1 MRNIIKYSLI
11 FLVGG
16 LLYNLLEIIWRGF
29 SHISM
34 TLAGG
39 LSILFIFILN
49 ELFPELNIILKSII
63 SAIFITLVEFISG
76 YIVNIKM
83 GLGVWNYS
91 SLPFNLLG
99 QISLPFS
106 AIWFL
111 LSIPANFV
119 CKKLQLSLE
128 KKPFL

>member
-1 MRNIIKYSLI
+1 MIKIFKYLLI
-11 FLVGG
+11 FLFGG

-39 LSILFIFILN
+39 LSVLFIYLLN
-49 ELFPELNIILKSII
+49 EFFPDVNIFLKSLI
-63 SAIFITLVEFISG
+63 SALFITAVEFVSG

-106 AIWFL
+106 VIWFF
-111 LSIPANFV
+111 LSIPANFI
-119 CKKLQLSLE
+119 CKKLSIR
-128 KKPFL
+128 P

>member
-1 MRNIIKYSLI
+1 MKKSFKYLLI
-11 FLVGG
+11 FLFGG

-34 TLAGG
+34 TIAGG
-39 LSILFIFILN
+39 LCVLFIFLLN
-49 ELFPELNIILKSII
+49 ELFPKLNVFLKSLI
-63 SAIFITLVEFISG
+63 SALFITTVEFISG

-99 QISLPFS
+99 QISLPFT

-119 CKKLQLSLE
+119 CKKLAI
-128 KKPFL
+128 KP